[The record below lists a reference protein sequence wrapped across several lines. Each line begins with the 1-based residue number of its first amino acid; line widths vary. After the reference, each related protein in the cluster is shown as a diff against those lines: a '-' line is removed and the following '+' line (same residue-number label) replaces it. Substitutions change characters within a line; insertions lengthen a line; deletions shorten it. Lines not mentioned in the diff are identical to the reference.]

1 MTVFLI
7 ILSVIL
13 IIIDFLIFCPISI
26 KLVYDN
32 DIKLRAGY
40 LFPVFRIL
48 PQRPKDE
55 AKKQKKAE
63 RKKKK
68 AAKKAAKKPETE
80 SAEKS
85 RKKDNFITDYKKAHG
100 LDGLIE
106 LIKTLA
112 RIALEAVRKITDHTV
127 ISKMELHLLI
137 GTDDAATTALTYGRA
152 CSAVFPLISVIEN
165 NVKKC
170 RHKEYISPCFTITET
185 KVYFVLKARIVPFF
199 ILSAAVKALIQTLR
213 KTVFQKQ

>member
-1 MTVFLI
+1 MNIFLI

-13 IIIDFLIFCPISI
+13 IIIDILIFCPISI

-32 DIKLRAGY
+32 DLKLRVGY

-48 PQRPKDE
+48 PQKPKNE
-55 AKKQKKAE
+55 EAE
-63 RKKKK
+63 RKKEEKKKKK
-68 AAKKAAKKPETE
+68 AAKKASKETE
-80 SAEKS
+80 SEQSEK
-85 RKKDNFITDYKKAHG
+85 KKKGNFISEYKNAHG

-106 LIKTLA
+106 LLKTLA
-112 RIALEAVRKITDHTV
+112 KIALEAVKKITDHTV

-137 GTDDAATTALTYGRA
+137 GSEDAATTALTYGGA

-170 RHKEYISPCFTITET
+170 RHKEYIYPCFTMTET
-185 KVYFVLKARIVPFF
+185 KVYFVLKARIIPFF
-199 ILSAAVKALIQTLR
+199 ILSAAVKALIRTL
-213 KTVFQKQ
+213 KTIAK